1 VRLFTYLQHYWSMFN
16 MLDLC
21 IFTFAPV
28 RYYKVDK
35 IVDLVRAATGW
46 NVTFWELMKAGERG
60 TTMAR
65 VFNLKHGLTHKD
77 DKLPE
82 RMFQG
87 IEDGPLQDSAVP
99 RSDLERAIPLYYEMM
114 GWVSDTGVPQYGK
127 LVELQIEWAEEH
139 LPA

>member
-1 VRLFTYLQHYWSMFN
+1 

-21 IFTFAPV
+21 IFVYAPV
-28 RYYKVDK
+28 RYYKIDQ

-46 NVTFWELMKAGERG
+46 NITFWELMKAGERG

-87 IEDGPLQDSAVP
+87 IENGPLQGAAVP
-99 RSDLERAIPLYYEMM
+99 HEELDQAIPLYYEMM
-114 GWVSDTGVPQYGK
+114 GWTSDTGVPLRGK
-127 LVELQIEWAEEH
+127 LVELQIEWATEQ
-139 LPA
+139 LPT